1 MKKVK
6 RFLGVSFIIA
16 CIMLQ
21 SLSVF
26 AAENNVIEM
35 PTNQT
40 QIIAEEQK
48 SDPSALATASL
59 ETCDLGIGIASNG
72 ISITYTTRA
81 TSSASEIGIKN
92 LVLKEKT
99 LFGWKEIQI
108 GGYSTNNSDY
118 YNGGLVY
125 TQAVPGKTYY
135 ATCTHYAIING
146 QEYTLG
152 NQTSE
157 LVYN

>member
-1 MKKVK
+1 MKKMKKVISLCIVLTSMFAQSVTVMAK
-6 RFLGVSFIIA
+6 ESTFIEIPSEQQYVKENDGEE
-16 CIMLQ
+16 IS
-21 SLSVF
+21 SLAV
-26 AAENNVIEM
+26 E
-35 PTNQT
+35 
-40 QIIAEEQK
+40 
-48 SDPSALATASL
+48 ASL
-59 ETCDLGIGIASNG
+59 TSCDLGIGINSNG
-72 ISITYTTRA
+72 VSVTYTTRA
-81 TSSASEIGIKN
+81 TVAASEIGIKN

-118 YNGGLVY
+118 YNGGIVY

-146 QEYTLG
+146 KEYTLG

>member
-108 GGYSTNNSDY
+108 GGYSTNNY
-118 YNGGLVY
+118 
-125 TQAVPGKTYY
+125 K
-135 ATCTHYAIING
+135 
-146 QEYTLG
+146 
-152 NQTSE
+152 
-157 LVYN
+157 